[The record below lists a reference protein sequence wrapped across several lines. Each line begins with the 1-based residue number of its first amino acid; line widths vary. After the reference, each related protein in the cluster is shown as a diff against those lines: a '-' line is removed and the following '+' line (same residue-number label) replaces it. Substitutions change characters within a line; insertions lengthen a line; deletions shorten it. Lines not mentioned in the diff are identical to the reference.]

1 MTGKNE
7 LIVKIKEKKELS
19 GLADF
24 IVSESVD
31 IYLAKNR
38 INLAN
43 LKPRELKILIKD
55 LRAELRNYTGRFQKP
70 LKEKILLLEKNEI
83 VELLKSHAST
93 RERIESYPEIKNL
106 IIDLDVKSILDLGC
120 GLNPIALASSDMEY
134 YAVDI
139 NEDDL
144 KIVSRFF
151 EKNKIKGKTFT
162 YDLRK
167 LSKEENPFPSVDL
180 CLILKVF
187 DVIEKKGHKLAEEI
201 IKKINCRYFLIS
213 FSTKTLSGAPMRH
226 PQRGWIE
233 LLLTRLKYNFK
244 LIKTRNEL
252 FYLASK
258 S

>member
-1 MTGKNE
+1 MTGKKE
-7 LIVKIKEKKELS
+7 LIIKIKEKKELS
-19 GLADF
+19 GLADSL
-24 IVSESVD
+24 VSDSLD

-38 INLAN
+38 INPAS
-43 LKPRELKILIKD
+43 LKLGEIKILIKD
-55 LRAELRNYTGRFQKP
+55 LRAELRNYAGRFQKS
-70 LKEKILLLEKNEI
+70 LKEKTLLLEKDEI

-93 RERIESYPEIKNL
+93 KERIESYPEIKKM
-106 IIDLDVKSILDLGC
+106 IIDLNIKSILDLGC
-120 GLNPIALASSDMEY
+120 GLNPLALASSDMEY

-167 LSKEENPFPSVDL
+167 LSKEENQFPSVDL

-187 DVIEKKGHKLAEEI
+187 DIIEKKGHKLAEEI
-201 IKKINCRYFLIS
+201 IKKINCRYFLVS

-233 LLLTRLKYNFK
+233 RLLTRLRYTFK

-258 S
+258 V